1 MLAIVIIAII
11 LCSIIYVFAFKRMGE
26 NNNNPNRVKTVRM
39 LLKIMGVIVILI
51 VVVSVWA
58 EQSRSFY
65 CLSERKCITVWKRS
79 GNICYIIPGKY
90 SGIFKPSDNYIKTTN
105 VNPLVGNNYF
115 TFYFT
120 EEMPNTLIY
129 RSKSTF
135 EVYNG
140 DKQKLLLI
148 DYDSDVEKY
157 KEVLYI
163 PDAKKVNDLKE
174 NVNLISLDTKENYA
188 TDKSGK
194 KLK

>member
-1 MLAIVIIAII
+1 MA
-11 LCSIIYVFAFKRMGE
+11 
-26 NNNNPNRVKTVRM
+26 NRTKMVKT
-39 LLKIMGVIVILI
+39 LLKIIGVVLLLI
-51 VVVSVWA
+51 VVLLVWFD
-58 EQSRSFY
+58 QSRTFY
-65 CLSERKCITVWKRS
+65 CLSEDKCVTVWKRL
-79 GNICYIIPGKY
+79 GNKCYIVPGKY
-90 SGIFKPSDNYIKTTN
+90 YGIFKPSDNYIKTTN

-140 DKQKLLLI
+140 DKQKFLLI

-157 KEVLYI
+157 KEVLYV

-174 NVNLISLDTKENYA
+174 NANFISLDTKENYA